1 MSETEIL
8 RSICVIEQTLLLSDC
23 SPSIHSLN
31 DSSNHETID
40 QQERDHR
47 LYILKMNPYLY
58 RLFTDIE
65 RSRLHKH
72 AVNVRSYLASKDL
85 RPSSHKQIL
94 AYSEEWMEKSRFFL
108 EENAVPSNC
117 VAINTDVRLF
127 DWSVREAI
135 EKSTL

>member
-1 MSETEIL
+1 
-8 RSICVIEQTLLLSDC
+8 
-23 SPSIHSLN
+23 
-31 DSSNHETID
+31 
-40 QQERDHR
+40 
-47 LYILKMNPYLY
+47 MNPYLY

-94 AYSEEWMEKSRFFL
+94 AYSEECPNYCTYWGIGMEKSRFFL